1 MKMEMTST
9 ELLEKLTELYA
20 KRDLLM
26 LDKKSAIP
34 AEVQVVLDEIEAEF
48 SPKQEAINS
57 EISELEAQVKSIVLE
72 SGETAKGGSLQAVYT
87 KGRVTWDTKALDGY
101 AKANPAI
108 AEYRK
113 QGEPSVSIRK
123 A

>member
-1 MKMEMTST
+1 MNATQQ
-9 ELLEKLTELYA
+9 LEKLTELYA
-20 KRDLLM
+20 KRDLLS

-34 AEVQVVLDEIEAEF
+34 AEIQAVIDEIEAEF
-48 SPKQEAINS
+48 APKQEAINT
-57 EISELEAQVKSIVLE
+57 EIAELEAAVKSTVLE
-72 SGETAKGGSLQAVYT
+72 AGETAKGGSLQAVYA
-87 KGRVTWDTKALDGY
+87 KGRITWDTKSLDGY

-123 A
+123 I

>member
-1 MKMEMTST
+1 MNATQ
-9 ELLEKLTELYA
+9 LLEKLTELYA
-20 KRDLLM
+20 KRDLLS
-26 LDKKSAIP
+26 LDKKAAIP
-34 AEVQVVLDEIEAEF
+34 AEIQAVLDEIEAEF
-48 SPKQEAINS
+48 SPKQESINE
-57 EISELEAQVKSIVLE
+57 EIAQLEASVKSTVLE
-72 SGETAKGGSLQAVYT
+72 AGETAKGGSLQAVFT

-123 A
+123 V

>member
-1 MKMEMTST
+1 MNATQA
-9 ELLEKLTELYA
+9 LEKLTELYA

-26 LDKKSAIP
+26 LNKKAAIP
-34 AEVQVVLDEIEAEF
+34 ADVQKILDDIEVEF
-48 SPKQEAINS
+48 GPSQDAINTD
-57 EISELEAQVKSIVLE
+57 IADTEAQVKSLVLE
-72 SGETAKGGSLQAVYT
+72 AGESAKGGSLQAVYA
-87 KGRVTWDTKALDGY
+87 KGRVTWDTKSLDGY

-123 A
+123 AG

>member
-1 MKMEMTST
+1 MNSQQA
-9 ELLEKLTELYA
+9 LEKLTELYA

-26 LDKKSAIP
+26 IDKKAAIP
-34 AEVQVVLDEIEAEF
+34 AEIQAVLDEIEAEF
-48 SPKQEAINS
+48 SPKQDAIGN
-57 EISELEAQVKSIVLE
+57 EISELEAHVKSLVLE
-72 SGETAKGGSLQAVYT
+72 SGETAKGGSLQAVYA
-87 KGRVTWDTKALDGY
+87 KGRVTWDSKALDGY

-123 A
+123 I

>member
-1 MKMEMTST
+1 MNAQQA
-9 ELLEKLTELYA
+9 LEKLTELYA

-34 AEVQVVLDEIEAEF
+34 ISVQDMLNEIEVEYA
-48 SPKQEAINS
+48 PKQDAINS
-57 EISELEAQVKSIVLE
+57 EISELEAQAKALVLE

-87 KGRVTWDTKALDGY
+87 KGRITWDTKSLDGY

-123 A
+123 V

>member
-1 MKMEMTST
+1 MNATQA
-9 ELLEKLTELYA
+9 LEKLTELYA

-26 LDKKSAIP
+26 LDKKAAVP
-34 AEVQVVLDEIEAEF
+34 AEVQAVLDEIEAEYA
-48 SPKQEAINS
+48 PKQDAIGQ
-57 EISELEAQVKSIVLE
+57 EISELEAQVKSLVLE
-72 SGETAKGGSLQAVYT
+72 DGETAKGGSLQAVYT

-113 QGEPSVSIRK
+113 QGDPSVSIRK
-123 A
+123 I

>member
-1 MKMEMTST
+1 MSTTEM
-9 ELLEKLTELYA
+9 LEKLTELYA

-34 AEVQVVLDEIEAEF
+34 ADIQKVLDDIEAEF
-48 SPKQEAINS
+48 APLHDAIAQEIASIESDVKASVLAI
-57 EISELEAQVKSIVLE
+57 
-72 SGETAKGGSLQAVYT
+72 GETAKGGSLQAVYA
-87 KGRVTWDTKALDGY
+87 KGRVSWDTKALDGY

-123 A
+123 IG

>member
-1 MKMEMTST
+1 MNATQA
-9 ELLEKLTELYA
+9 LEKLTELYA
-20 KRDLLM
+20 KRDLLA
-26 LDKKSAIP
+26 LDKKAAIP
-34 AEVQVVLDEIEAEF
+34 AEIQAILDEIELEYQ
-48 SPKQEAINS
+48 PKQESISS

-72 SGETAKGGSLQAVYT
+72 SGETVKGGSLQAVFA

-123 A
+123 I